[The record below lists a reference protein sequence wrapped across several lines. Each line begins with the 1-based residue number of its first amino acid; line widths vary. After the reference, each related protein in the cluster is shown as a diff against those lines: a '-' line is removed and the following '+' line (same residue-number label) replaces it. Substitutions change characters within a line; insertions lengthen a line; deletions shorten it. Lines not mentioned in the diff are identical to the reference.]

1 MNFTQVTTKAAK
13 IEAKKIEAEHLAKDK
28 RRICRETEIEGP
40 PFFAPSQQF
49 LFIQRCRSMP
59 FDPFVKNSH
68 EKRIEN
74 KNRFFLLTLNWRS
87 ATGQS
92 SSLFT
97 TQTKNQDALSI
108 RKIA

>member
-1 MNFTQVTTKAAK
+1 MTFTLATTKAAK
-13 IEAKKIEAEHLAKDK
+13 VEAKKIEAEHLAKDK

-68 EKRIEN
+68 EKRIEEN
-74 KNRFFLLTLNWRS
+74 KNRFF
-87 ATGQS
+87 
-92 SSLFT
+92 F
-97 TQTKNQDALSI
+97 
-108 RKIA
+108 